1 MMTKDFVKV
10 DKWGECLWGI
20 DENGTLFIN
29 EGEAAD
35 LAGENAP
42 WYDDRES
49 ITEVSTIGN
58 ISFPEAA
65 SLAGL
70 FRGCRNLEKADLS
83 GFNTSNV
90 KDMSYMFEACIN
102 LEELDLS
109 SFNTLSCSNMKGMFG
124 NCIDLKNILL
134 GEAFSTSGD
143 GTTDAG
149 KLAIKEENK
158 YRRARVISVDGFKV
172 RYHDEN
178 GDVIEKKSVP
188 NFRYVVENDLFK
200 SEDENTKFLG
210 WSTEP
215 NAGGSFIRSG
225 QELRSVSG
233 DIDFYCVRAHAPKL
247 GPVESVRPF
256 SFGEQIPFALPE
268 IESKNAPEVTGFLE
282 ISPDGSEG
290 SWIAIE
296 RDTILPVSCDGYYL
310 RLHASNVVGAAVS
323 EPVKLHIR
331 KANVNM
337 SSVRWTEQ
345 DDMVYNGEPK
355 KVWVEGLPEGVEA
368 TYSGNVATEAGTY
381 KAT

>member
-134 GEAFSTSGD
+134 GVA
-143 GTTDAG
+143 
-149 KLAIKEENK
+149 
-158 YRRARVISVDGFKV
+158 VI
-172 RYHDEN
+172 
-178 GDVIEKKSVP
+178 I
-188 NFRYVVENDLFK
+188 
-200 SEDENTKFLG
+200 
-210 WSTEP
+210 
-215 NAGGSFIRSG
+215 
-225 QELRSVSG
+225 
-233 DIDFYCVRAHAPKL
+233 C
-247 GPVESVRPF
+247 
-256 SFGEQIPFALPE
+256 
-268 IESKNAPEVTGFLE
+268 
-282 ISPDGSEG
+282 
-290 SWIAIE
+290 
-296 RDTILPVSCDGYYL
+296 
-310 RLHASNVVGAAVS
+310 
-323 EPVKLHIR
+323 
-331 KANVNM
+331 
-337 SSVRWTEQ
+337 
-345 DDMVYNGEPK
+345 
-355 KVWVEGLPEGVEA
+355 
-368 TYSGNVATEAGTY
+368 
-381 KAT
+381 